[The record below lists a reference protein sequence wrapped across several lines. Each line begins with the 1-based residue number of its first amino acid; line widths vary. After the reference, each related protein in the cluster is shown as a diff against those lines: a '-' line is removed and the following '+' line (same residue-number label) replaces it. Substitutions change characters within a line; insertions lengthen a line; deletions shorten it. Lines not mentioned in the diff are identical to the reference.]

1 MALESVNLFYGDV
14 QYADEGL
21 DEVIYKTV
29 EYDILKKKKKIDI
42 PQYNSLIYH
51 FFSHDRA
58 PETLPN
64 EICFNLSA
72 NNKQPNLR
80 EGTILSGYSQEFNGT
95 RSATKS
101 SYGMMSLIKSAEQN
115 SSVEIIDKKTGV
127 DTSPQPEDINS
138 KNYKQTCDKAPLNN
152 LVSYSNLNNLL
163 KSSENTG
170 NDELFDKIG
179 VGNSPLL
186 STGESKAIELHLA
199 KKNIETD
206 KQNLNLRNEPSP
218 ENTKTLSPNNGEMTY
233 HFKQWGGGHYINI
246 SMDST
251 GFLLKPSDNY
261 VDSKLESLL
270 GKDSDG
276 NYLFDSRQENKGNN
290 NRSANDEQSE
300 EEC

>member
-14 QYADEGL
+14 QYADVGL
-21 DEVIYKTV
+21 DKEICKTV
-29 EYDILKKKKKIDI
+29 ECDILKKKKKIDI

-51 FFSHDRA
+51 FFSHDRE
-58 PETLPN
+58 PETLPK
-64 EICFNLSA
+64 ESSFYFSD

-80 EGTILSGYSQEFNGT
+80 EGAILSRYSQGFNGT
-95 RSATKS
+95 
-101 SYGMMSLIKSAEQN
+101 MDIIKSAEQN
-115 SSVEIIDKKTGV
+115 SSVKIIGKKTGI
-127 DTSPQPEDINS
+127 DSSPQPEDINL
-138 KNYKQTCDKAPLNN
+138 KNYKQACDKVSLNN
-152 LVSYSNLNNLL
+152 LVSHSNLHTLL
-163 KSSENTG
+163 KSRENSG

-179 VGNSPLL
+179 GGISTLL
-186 STGESKAIELHLA
+186 STGESKTIELHLT

-206 KQNLNLRNEPSP
+206 KQNVHLRNESSP
-218 ENTKTLSPNNGEMTY
+218 ENTKSLSPNNGEMTY

-276 NYLFDSRQENKGNN
+276 NYLFDSRQESKENN
-290 NRSANDEQSE
+290 HRSANDEQSE